1 MIVCL
6 PVHQVLLRSRRN
18 PRQEQLS
25 SSCYDAAPTPP
36 PPTET
41 DRHRSYVSSPPCIH
55 HSSAP
60 LTCLQD
66 TSHTHPPPCQQDSL
80 FPRNPSLASQPPTH
94 TTLEFPQSL
103 LPHSG
108 EVATSC
114 PGRKAERAL
123 HQTAAQVVL
132 AWTSAVSRLP
142 VPGAQL
148 SGLLGPSNPTL
159 PAHCPPWFKVFLQ
172 L

>member
-1 MIVCL
+1 MFVYLFTRCSSEAGETADRSSFPPTMMRHPPPL
-6 PVHQVLLRSRRN
+6 LLLRLTATGHMCHH
-18 PRQEQLS
+18 PLA
-25 SSCYDAAPTPP
+25 YITPLL
-36 PPTET
+36 
-41 DRHRSYVSSPPCIH
+41 
-55 HSSAP
+55 HSLACKTP
-60 LTCLQD
+60 
-66 TSHTHPPPCQQDSL
+66 HTHPPPCQQDSL
-80 FPRNPSLASQPPTH
+80 FPRNPSLAPQPPTH
-94 TTLEFPQSL
+94 TTLESPQSL

-148 SGLLGPSNPTL
+148 SGLLGPSTDPTCPL
-159 PAHCPPWFKVFLQ
+159 PTMV
-172 L
+172 